1 MIFPLISRIY
11 ADWEPT
17 PTPESGFTE
26 GRRGSG
32 AMTSAANR
40 DSDSEFLTEGNQEN
54 EVRNVRRELIFVTFV
69 SFCKNPKELDR

>member
-1 MIFPLISRIY
+1 
-11 ADWEPT
+11 
-17 PTPESGFTE
+17 
-26 GRRGSG
+26 
-32 AMTSAANR
+32 MTSAANR